1 MQRLSIKIK
10 TTGGLGMISSNATQ
24 ASGGNIFSAELV
36 DAHAH
41 FFQLNTAKARHKRLA
56 AGFALCFAGSTK
68 IQRPGSHFFFVY
80 KHKYPIF
87 TGYLLAGW
95 ESRKL
100 TNRRVDQ
107 YPEHFQEI

>member
-10 TTGGLGMISSNATQ
+10 TTGGLGNDFIKRYAGFRWQ
-24 ASGGNIFSAELV
+24 YLQCRKAV

-87 TGYLLAGW
+87 TGYLLAD
-95 ESRKL
+95 RKVV
-100 TNRRVDQ
+100 N
-107 YPEHFQEI
+107 